1 MIPATDPLTITIPL
15 RTTTGLNE
23 REHWAARARRVKNER
38 CFVEGRLLVTV
49 HHARRAALKRV
60 LAGAGVVSIHL
71 ERVSPKAA
79 DDDNVVGGLK
89 AVRDEIARWLGVD
102 DGDQRLSWS
111 YSQSR
116 GPFLVKVTL
125 ISTKKAE
132 KEHECR
138 T

>member
-1 MIPATDPLTITIPL
+1 MTPAPSVEIVIQL

-38 CFVEGRLLVTV
+38 CFVNGQLLIRV
-49 HHARRAALKRV
+49 HHTRKAALLRV
-60 LAGAGVVSIHL
+60 LAGAGTIFVHL
-71 ERVSPKAA
+71 ERVSPRPA
-79 DDDNVVGGLK
+79 DDDNVIGGLK

-102 DGDQRLSWS
+102 DGDPRLSWS

-116 GPFLVKVTL
+116 GKFAVKVTM
-125 ISTKKAE
+125 TE
-132 KEHECR
+132 V